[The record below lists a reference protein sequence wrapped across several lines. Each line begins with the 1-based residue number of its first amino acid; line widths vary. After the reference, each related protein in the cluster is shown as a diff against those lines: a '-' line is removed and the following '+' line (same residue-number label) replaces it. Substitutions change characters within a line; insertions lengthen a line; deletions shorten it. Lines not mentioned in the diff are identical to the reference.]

1 MKVAKKKVATPLDEP
16 SKRTRTL
23 SPEARENRC
32 ISLAIDMAEEQLA
45 NGTASSQVLCHYLK
59 LGTEKAKL
67 ENEILQKQKD
77 LLDAKTVAYKSAEK
91 IEKIYE
97 EAIKAMKTY
106 SGQGTTDE
114 EELHGTPDDSEFR
127 R

>member
-1 MKVAKKKVATPLDEP
+1 MAKKKVATPQETP

-106 SGQGTTDE
+106 SGQVTNDE
-114 EELHGTPDDSEFR
+114 EDLHRAPVD
-127 R
+127 